1 MFFGG
6 WGGKVPDKQITKESV
21 FFNKVSI
28 RDCRLA
34 DRGFNIK
41 EEISALVA
49 TYKIPSFTKGKE
61 QLSSG
66 AVDTSRQPSSVRIHV
81 DCVIGR
87 IE

>member
-1 MFFGG
+1 MVGY
-6 WGGKVPDKQITKESV
+6 WINKLQKNQV

-28 RDCRLA
+28 RDCILA
-34 DRGFNIK
+34 ERGFKIK
-41 EEISALVA
+41 EELSALVA

-66 AVDTSRQPSSVRIHV
+66 EVDTSRQLSSVRTHV